1 MNRQDLANDIWR
13 ACDIMRRDDGTT
25 GAMEYVEQLS
35 WLLFLKV
42 FEAIEERFEME
53 TTLKRK
59 TYSWIIGGEYR
70 WSFWTKKDWV
80 GNEIVEFVNNKLFPY
95 LRSLSGSPERDII
108 ANIFSDIPGNRMKSP
123 YNLRDVIAIID
134 EIDFQNTD
142 DIHTVSHIYEDLL
155 KRLGSENRMAGEF
168 YTPRPIVRFM
178 VQMVDPKISEIVYDP
193 ACGSAG
199 FLVESYIHMAESKT
213 LTAKDNEIL
222 QRHTFSGQE
231 KKPLPCLLGMMNMI
245 LHEVLTPNI
254 KRKNT
259 LEDNI
264 RHIPEDQR
272 YDVILTNPPFGGK
285 ENRQIQQNFPVQSQ
299 ATELLFLQHIMK
311 KLKANGRCG
320 MVIPEGTLFRG
331 DAFATAKK
339 ELSERFNLHSIV
351 SLPPGVFLPYS
362 GVKTNL
368 LFFKRPGPTKEI
380 WYYEILPPPG
390 QKFTKGNPIQ
400 DEHFAD
406 CRGKFK
412 DRVGSEQSWVVPV
425 EKIIENGYDL
435 TAKNPNREEDIEHQP
450 PEELVASVLA
460 KEQQIAAI
468 LKEVQDILRANPRA
482 TSGHREG

>member
-25 GAMEYVEQLS
+25 GIMEYVEQLS
-35 WLLFLKV
+35 WLLFLEV
-42 FEAIEERFEME
+42 FEAIETRFEME
-53 TTLKRK
+53 ATLKRK
-59 TYSWIIGGEYR
+59 PYSWIIGRPYG
-70 WSFWTKKDWV
+70 WSSWTKKDWL

-95 LRSLSGSPERDII
+95 LRDLKGSPERDVI

-123 YNLRDVIAIID
+123 YNLRDVISIID
-134 EIDFQNTD
+134 EINFQNTD

-178 VQMVDPKISEIVYDP
+178 VQMVDPRIGETVYDP

-199 FLVESYIHMAESKT
+199 FLVESYTHMTESKT
-213 LTAKDNEIL
+213 LTKKDYQFL
-222 QRHTFSGQE
+222 QGQTFFGQE

-254 KRKNT
+254 RRKNT

-264 RHIPEDQR
+264 RHIPEEQR

-299 ATELLFLQHIMK
+299 ATELLFLEYIMK
-311 KLKANGRCG
+311 KLKVGGRCG
-320 MVIPEGTLFRG
+320 MVVPEGTLFRG
-331 DAFATAKK
+331 DAFATVKK
-339 ELSERFNLHSIV
+339 ELLERFNLHSIV

-368 LFFKRPGPTKEI
+368 IFFDRPGPTKEI
-380 WYYEILPPPG
+380 WCYEILPPAG

-400 DEHFAD
+400 DEHFSD
-406 CRGKFK
+406 CRAKFK
-412 DRVGSEQSWVVPV
+412 ERAVSGQSWVVPV

-435 TAKNPNREEDIEHQP
+435 TAKNPNREEDIEHRP
-450 PEELVASVLA
+450 PEELVASVLE
-460 KEQQIAAI
+460 KERKIAIILEDVQALLAENNNQEKLE
-468 LKEVQDILRANPRA
+468 LKE
-482 TSGHREG
+482 